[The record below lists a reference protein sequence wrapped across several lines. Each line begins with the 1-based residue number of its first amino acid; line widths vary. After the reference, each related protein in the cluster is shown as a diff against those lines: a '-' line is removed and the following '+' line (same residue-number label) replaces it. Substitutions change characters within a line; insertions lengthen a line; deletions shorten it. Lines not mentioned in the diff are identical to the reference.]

1 MAAYLKIENPGVA
14 PPESFTLLGAS
25 TKRQAGNATIG
36 KFGSGNKHGVAVLLR
51 HDLPPTIF
59 GGNLRLEFGVR
70 PQSVNTGLASHDFKR
85 VVVKYGGKDAD
96 GVNRSSTE
104 DLGFVLEYGAT
115 DWLGVDLAL
124 REFVSNAIDRAIEEG
139 EHAFAVQ
146 WSQTKGSEWVLAA
159 RQKGTPEHDEWVA
172 ALSAYRAT
180 ATDYRN
186 VSVEVVD
193 DRQVRAKSGYT
204 RVFVPLSAEVLDFYN
219 NLGKWFLHF
228 SEPESLKLTIL
239 PKKNRNLSPDRQT
252 AVVYRR
258 GVRVREFMA
267 TDTPSLFDYNL
278 ENLELDESRKV
289 DDWNV
294 QYAAASAFGRADE
307 TVLARLWQSF
317 MDERKYWE
325 HGFTYGLDHGL
336 HNTEVQQK
344 WTKAFESVAGENAV
358 LATGNGGQIAARKGY
373 KVISAPEAFVT
384 AAERAGVRTPSKVLT
399 QDDREGRS
407 VMDSTPDAEA
417 AVDFAWHLVTKYN
430 VANGRNRPV
439 VKTFRKI
446 MEAGSQTLGFYR
458 DGTVYI
464 NTDIAS
470 NGSLVLGWHGLSQQL
485 LVTALEEVAHH
496 VTGATDNSRD
506 FQDFMLN
513 LIVYMAKEM
522 SSID

>member
-1 MAAYLKIENPGVA
+1 MAAFLKIENPGVA

-25 TKRQAGNATIG
+25 TKRSAGSATIG

-51 HDLPPTIF
+51 NRLAPIVF
-59 GGNLRLEFGVR
+59 GGSLKLEFGTRTQGVD
-70 PQSVNTGLASHDFKR
+70 TGNAKHEFER
-85 VVVKYGGKDAD
+85 VVVKYGGKDAG

-139 EHAFAVQ
+139 EVAY
-146 WSQTKGSEWVLAA
+146 A
-159 RQKGTPEHDEWVA
+159 RTWAEANGQEKVIQARIKGTPENAEWSA
-172 ALSAYRAT
+172 ALSAYRET

-186 VSVEVVD
+186 VVVEVVND
-193 DRQVRAKSGYT
+193 SQVRAKAGHT
-204 RVFVPLSAEVLDFYN
+204 RVFVPLNNEVLEFYN

-228 SEPESLKLTIL
+228 SEPALLKTTIL
-239 PKKNRNLSPDRQT
+239 PKGQRNIGDRQA

-258 GVRVREFMA
+258 GVRVREFKA

-294 QYAAASAFGRADE
+294 QYAAAAALANADQNAI
-307 TVLARLWQSF
+307 ARLWQSF
-317 MDERKYWE
+317 LDGAVYWE
-325 HGFTYGLDHGL
+325 HSFNTYGLEAGL
-336 HNTEVQQK
+336 YSTKQK
-344 WTKAFESVAGENAV
+344 ETWNKAFEQVAGENAV
-358 LATGNGGQIAARKGY
+358 VATGSGGQIAARKGY
-373 KVISAPEAFVT
+373 KVVEAPEAFVQ
-384 AAERAGVRTPSKVLT
+384 AAEKAGVRTPSKVLT
-399 QDDREGRS
+399 HDDREGREIF
-407 VMDSTPDAEA
+407 DSTPDAEA
-417 AVDFAWHLVTKYN
+417 AVDFAWHIVEKYK
-430 VANGRNRPV
+430 VANGRERPR

-446 MEAGSQTLGFYR
+446 MEAGSQTLGLYR

-464 NTDIAS
+464 NQDIAS

-522 SSID
+522 SNIE